1 MVNNTPVPF
10 EWPPF
15 LQRVS
20 RELLMDEAIRGMV
33 PPDAV
38 SSEWLGYP
46 GASEDKIVALEKRL
60 GVRLPVGRFWPH
72 QTAGPV
78 AP

>member
-1 MVNNTPVPF
+1 MLNNTFVPF
-10 EWPPF
+10 DWPSL

-20 RELLMDEAIRGMV
+20 RELLMDEATRGMV

-46 GASEDKIVALEKRL
+46 GASEDEIAALEKRL
-60 GVRLPVGRFWPH
+60 GVRLPPSYRAFLRRLNSTV
-72 QTAGPV
+72 
-78 AP
+78 